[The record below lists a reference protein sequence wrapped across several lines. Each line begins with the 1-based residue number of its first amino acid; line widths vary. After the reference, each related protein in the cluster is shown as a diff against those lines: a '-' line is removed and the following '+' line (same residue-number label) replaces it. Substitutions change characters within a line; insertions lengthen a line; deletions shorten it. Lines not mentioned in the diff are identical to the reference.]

1 MHERGLLPRIV
12 IYDNLSAE
20 PTMPYYEIFWN
31 FEDENGNVAHIAE
44 HDLTPD
50 DVNAVLMNPEETRV
64 SRSSGRPIAFG
75 YTPDGRYI
83 CVVYEEID
91 EFTLYPVGAFEVGD

>member
-1 MHERGLLPRIV
+1 
-12 IYDNLSAE
+12 
-20 PTMPYYEIFWN
+20 MPYFEIFWN
-31 FEDENGNVAHIAE
+31 FEDEDGNVAHIGE
-44 HDLTPD
+44 HRLTPS
-50 DVNAVLMNPEETRV
+50 DVNAVLMNPEETRR

-91 EFTLYPVGAFEVGD
+91 AITLYPVTAFEVED